1 MTGADSG
8 PAWVTGVCWLNAMMR
23 MNERVANETR
33 VMARWRL
40 SSVPSDSNGAA
51 VAALTVRIGRNRQTP
66 WGFRPASAGARA
78 GSESGGG
85 SIAHAYQA
93 RHTTFAS
100 RFAARVGWKVAP
112 PNGLTS
118 PRASSKARALATEAA
133 G

>member
-1 MTGADSG
+1 MAWSKAMVTEWSVETPTPTFCGSSDCGITGADSG
-8 PAWVTGVCWLNAMMR
+8 PACVTGVCWLNAMMR

-33 VMARWRL
+33 VRARWRL

-66 WGFRPASAGARA
+66 WEFRPASAGARA

-93 RHTTFAS
+93 RHTKI
-100 RFAARVGWKVAP
+100 G
-112 PNGLTS
+112 
-118 PRASSKARALATEAA
+118 RAHV
-133 G
+133 